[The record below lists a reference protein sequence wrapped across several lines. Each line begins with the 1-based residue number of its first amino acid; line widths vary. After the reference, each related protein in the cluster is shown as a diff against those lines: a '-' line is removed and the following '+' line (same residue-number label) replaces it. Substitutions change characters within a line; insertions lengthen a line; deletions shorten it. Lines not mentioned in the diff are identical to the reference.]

1 MYIIDDIYIHSC
13 SFLENKVYFSNTSSV
28 GDDCAS
34 SGYRSYSIH
43 VQWVSKGC
51 TKNHKAMKKINYSI
65 SYFMNSWETSYEW
78 NKNALRISVIRKTIY
93 CKPANN
99 IF

>member
-13 SFLENKVYFSNTSSV
+13 SFLENKVYFSNSSSG

-51 TKNHKAMKKINYSI
+51 TKNHMAMKKINYAI
-65 SYFMNSWETSYEW
+65 SYIMNSWGTRY
-78 NKNALRISVIRKTIY
+78 K
-93 CKPANN
+93 
-99 IF
+99 